1 MKRQSVI
8 NLHKM
13 WSKWQELLK
22 DSETGKNWY
31 KIIKNGKK
39 KNKNKTGKKL
49 RKFDW
54 YLWKWI

>member
-39 KNKNKTGKKL
+39 KK
-49 RKFDW
+49 
-54 YLWKWI
+54 